1 MTTTFVAEE
10 QHRGTAASVSSPEG
24 PAILCLGPPVLG
36 EVEVL
41 GSLLE
46 VWEQGYRTPGTLL
59 PWGYRDVGPKALT
72 FLRV

>member
-1 MTTTFVAEE
+1 MATTFVAEGR
-10 QHRGTAASVSSPEG
+10 HRGTAVSVSSPEG

-41 GSLLE
+41 GSLLA
-46 VWEQGYRTPGTLL
+46 VWEQGYRTPATVL
-59 PWGYRDVGPKALT
+59 PWVYHDVGPKALT